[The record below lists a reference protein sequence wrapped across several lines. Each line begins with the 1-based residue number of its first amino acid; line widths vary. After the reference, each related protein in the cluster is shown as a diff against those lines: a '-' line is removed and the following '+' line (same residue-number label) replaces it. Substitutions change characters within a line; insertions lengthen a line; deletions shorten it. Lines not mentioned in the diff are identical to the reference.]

1 MSGRVWL
8 AMSVLVLGGCRI
20 VSQQELADLKNPPN
34 PQMANITSTYQ
45 QKIVPQVLKEAKPL
59 GEVMKE
65 LAAAKTF
72 DDACKQFG
80 YRSQEEN
87 PCVFTVKVNG
97 TVSAVNTTS
106 RSGKMTVKDVSGQQV
121 VVQIGPII
129 RGTALRDV
137 YRGAS
142 YQDFNDQVMFGD
154 YGKAINTLASNEVK
168 KLQPK
173 VGDSVEVDGVFSSWD
188 VPQTPPDITPA
199 RVVRQQESDHG
210 AQ

>member
-1 MSGRVWL
+1 MSRRVWL
-8 AMSVLVLGGCRI
+8 AVAALTLSGCRI

-34 PQMANITSTYQ
+34 PAMANVTNTYQ
-45 QKIVPQVLKEAKPL
+45 QKIVPQVLNDAKPL
-59 GEVMKE
+59 GEVMKD
-65 LAAAKTF
+65 LAAAK
-72 DDACKQFG
+72 DIDSACKQFG

-87 PCVFTVKVNG
+87 PCVFTVKING

-106 RSGKMTVKDVSGQQV
+106 RSGKMTVKDVSGQDV

-137 YRGAS
+137 YKGSS

-154 YGKAINTLASNEVK
+154 YGRAINTLASNEVK

-173 VGDSVEVDGVFSSWD
+173 VGDRVEVDGVFSSWD
-188 VPQTPPDITPA
+188 VPQSAPDITPA
-199 RVVRQQESDHG
+199 RVVRQQE
-210 AQ
+210 